1 MIIKSYETSK
11 INIKKNN
18 IILLYGKN
26 SGLKK
31 EIISSVLL
39 KKLNYNVTFYEEK
52 EILDNKDIF
61 FENISSNS
69 LFEKEKTIII
79 KRASDKI
86 LKTIE
91 EVNEKNLEDILI
103 IIDAENLEKKSKLR
117 TFFEKN
123 KKLVCVPFYPDNDQT
138 LSKLTYNFFRDKK
151 ISVSNSNINLIVNK
165 CNGDREKLMSE
176 LHKVEYFSK
185 NGKKIDNENISKLI
199 NLIDNYSMSEL
210 IDNCLAKNKKK
221 TISILNENNFSN
233 EDCIMITRSFIIK
246 AKKLLALAKTFETN
260 NNIDFTISSAKPPIF
275 WKEKEI
281 IKQQIYKWKPEY
293 IKKLIYSLSE
303 IELQIKK
310 NINNS
315 INIITDF
322 ILTQSSVETSN

>member
-1 MIIKSYETSK
+1 VIIKSYEISK

-31 EIISSVLL
+31 EVISSVLL
-39 KKLNYNVTFYEEK
+39 KKINHNVTFYEEK
-52 EILDNKDIF
+52 EILDNKNIF

-91 EVNEKNLEDILI
+91 EVKEKNLEDILI

-123 KKLVCVPFYPDNDQT
+123 KKLVCIPFYPDNDQT

-199 NLIDNYSMSEL
+199 NLIDNHSMSEL

-233 EDCIMITRSFIIK
+233 DDCIIITRSFIIK

-281 IKQQIYKWKPEY
+281 TKQQIYKWKPEY

>member
-1 MIIKSYETSK
+1 MIIKSYEISK

-26 SGLKK
+26 SGFKK
-31 EIISSVLL
+31 EVISSVLL
-39 KKLNYNVTFYEEK
+39 KKINYNVTFYEEK
-52 EILDNKDIF
+52 EILDNKNIF

-199 NLIDNYSMSEL
+199 NLIDNHSMSEL

-233 EDCIMITRSFIIK
+233 DDCIIITRSFIIK

-281 IKQQIYKWKPEY
+281 TKQQIYKWKPEY

>member
-26 SGLKK
+26 SGFKK
-31 EIISSVLL
+31 EVISSVLL
-39 KKLNYNVTFYEEK
+39 KKINYNVTFYEEK
-52 EILDNKDIF
+52 EILDNKNIF

-315 INIITDF
+315 INLITDF